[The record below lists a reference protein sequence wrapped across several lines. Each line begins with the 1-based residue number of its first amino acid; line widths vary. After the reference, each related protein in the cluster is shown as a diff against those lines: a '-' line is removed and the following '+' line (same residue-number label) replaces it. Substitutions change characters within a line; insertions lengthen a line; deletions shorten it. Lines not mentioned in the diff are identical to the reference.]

1 MQNSNSHSQGK
12 REKHRSTLVIETLVE
27 KPLILLTTSRNPT
40 RDTRT
45 FCRDLSNTL
54 PNTVRT
60 NRGKLSLDG
69 VAEKALELQ
78 TEKAVIICKWRGG
91 SAKIQLL
98 RVGDNGLN
106 AIPPLIYVK
115 NIMLRRDFA
124 EKVPRRRKVNSVVIT
139 ASQTISSE
147 AKRLEDV
154 FSQFFNIPILSPNE
168 TRNGK
173 YDATMQISAN
183 SSNHIVITFKLIPEL
198 VEVGPHITISHLVW
212 ELTS

>member
-1 MQNSNSHSQGK
+1 M
-12 REKHRSTLVIETLVE
+12 IETLVE
-27 KPLILLTTSRNPT
+27 KPLILLTTSRSPT

-45 FCRDLSNTL
+45 FCRDLSNTF
-54 PNTVRT
+54 PNTVRI

-98 RVGDNGLN
+98 RVGENGLN

-124 EKVPRRRKVNSVVIT
+124 EKVLRRRRVNSVVIT

-183 SSNHIVITFKLIPEL
+183 SSNHIVITFKLTPEL